1 MPINNS
7 RRARFIKNVLRRDYA
22 ENVGIDPNRLREA
35 SSLIRRAVSQKA
47 FPGAVFLVARRGAIV
62 AYEAHGNAVSVP
74 PGISRPMKLDTVFDL
89 GSITKSVATAT
100 SPMIVLERGKV
111 WVNDPVSRY
120 LPEYA
125 EERKDE
131 ITLYNLLTH
140 TSGLPAWK
148 PLYKKCKSRWDF
160 LKELCRMKLEYPP
173 GSKVVYSCL
182 GFILLTF
189 IIERI
194 AGESLASFSRNEI
207 FKPLGMKDTLF
218 NPPGEMRDRI
228 AATERCSW
236 RRRILIGEVHDEN
249 AFGMGG
255 VSGNAGLFSTA
266 IDLAIFAQTFLNMGE
281 YGQNRILSPLT
292 VKLMTRNHTPELN
305 EPRGLGWALKSNG
318 SSAGDLLSPF
328 TFGHTGFPGCSLWI
342 DPEED
347 LIVILLTN
355 RVHPTRENDA
365 ILRVRPLFHNIIASS
380 IID

>member
-1 MPINNS
+1 M
-7 RRARFIKNVLRRDYA
+7 KRDYA

-35 SSLIRRAVSQKA
+35 SRLIRRAISKKA

-62 AYEAHGNAVSVP
+62 AYEAHGEAVSVP
-74 PGISRPMKLDTVFDL
+74 PEISRPMKLDTVFDL
-89 GSITKSVATAT
+89 GSITKPVATAT
-100 SPMIVLERGKV
+100 SLMILLERGKV
-111 WVNDPVSRY
+111 RLNDPVSRY
-120 LPEYA
+120 LPEYV

-140 TSGLPAWK
+140 TSGLPAWR

-194 AGESLASFSRNEI
+194 AGESLASFSRDEI

-228 AATERCSW
+228 AATEKCSW

-365 ILRVRPLFHNIIASS
+365 ILRIRPLFHNIIASS